1 MNLCY
6 AWKNGWYN
14 YIFLADKSTEF
25 ISSPSN
31 NIFYTNRQH
40 KKSKHRYKKG
50 TIIAHQHTFF
60 ERLKQDYIKN
70 YITFFRKEYK
80 FYMVLKK
87 SCIIWTFLFPC
98 VLVLLELFTSYSSL
112 VAKIGMYTSI
122 ILAIFSALH
131 FNTMQKTKYEL

>member
-1 MNLCY
+1 MVGIIIYFLLINLL
-6 AWKNGWYN
+6 NL
-14 YIFLADKSTEF
+14 FLLHQIIYS
-25 ISSPSN
+25 ILIG
-31 NIFYTNRQH
+31 NI

-98 VLVLLELFTSYSSL
+98 VLALLELFTSYSSL

>member
-1 MNLCY
+1 MREIIFDIVAVFLPINLMNL
-6 AWKNGWYN
+6 
-14 YIFLADKSTEF
+14 FLLHQIIYS
-25 ISSPSN
+25 ILIG
-31 NIFYTNRQH
+31 NI

-50 TIIAHQHTFF
+50 TIIAHQYSLF
-60 ERLKQDYIKN
+60 ERLKQDYIQN
-70 YITFFRKEYK
+70 HITIYLKQYR

-112 VAKIGMYTSI
+112 VANIGMYTSI

-131 FNTMQKTKYEL
+131 FNTLQKTKYEL

>member
-1 MNLCY
+1 MREKMVGIIIYFLLINLL
-6 AWKNGWYN
+6 NL
-14 YIFLADKSTEF
+14 FLLHQIIYS
-25 ISSPSN
+25 ILIG
-31 NIFYTNRQH
+31 NI

-112 VAKIGMYTSI
+112 VANIGMYTSI

>member
-1 MNLCY
+1 MREKMVGLIIYFLLINLL
-6 AWKNGWYN
+6 NL
-14 YIFLADKSTEF
+14 FLLHQIIYS
-25 ISSPSN
+25 ILIG
-31 NIFYTNRQH
+31 NIKAR
-40 KKSKHRYKKG
+40 KHRYRKG
-50 TIIAHQHTFF
+50 TMIARQYSLF

-70 YITFFRKEYK
+70 HITIYLKQYR
-80 FYMVLKK
+80 FYMILKK

-112 VAKIGMYTSI
+112 VANIGMYTSI

>member
-1 MNLCY
+1 MREKMVGIIIYFLLINLL
-6 AWKNGWYN
+6 NL
-14 YIFLADKSTEF
+14 FLLHQIIYS
-25 ISSPSN
+25 ILIG
-31 NIFYTNRQH
+31 NI

>member
-1 MNLCY
+1 MREIIFDIVAVFLPINLMNL
-6 AWKNGWYN
+6 
-14 YIFLADKSTEF
+14 FLLHQIIYS
-25 ISSPSN
+25 ILIG
-31 NIFYTNRQH
+31 NIKAR
-40 KKSKHRYKKG
+40 KHRYRKG
-50 TIIAHQHTFF
+50 TMIARQYSLF

-70 YITFFRKEYK
+70 HITIYLKQYR
-80 FYMVLKK
+80 FYMILKK

-112 VAKIGMYTSI
+112 VANIGMYTSI

>member
-1 MNLCY
+1 MREKMVGLIIYFLPINLMNL
-6 AWKNGWYN
+6 
-14 YIFLADKSTEF
+14 FLLHQIIYS
-25 ISSPSN
+25 ILIG
-31 NIFYTNRQH
+31 NI

-50 TIIAHQHTFF
+50 TMIARQYSLF
-60 ERLKQDYIKN
+60 ERLKQDYIQN
-70 YITFFRKEYK
+70 HITIYLKQYR
-80 FYMVLKK
+80 FYMLLKK

-112 VAKIGMYTSI
+112 VANIGMYTSI

>member
-1 MNLCY
+1 MVGIIIYFLLINLL
-6 AWKNGWYN
+6 NL
-14 YIFLADKSTEF
+14 FLLHQIIYS
-25 ISSPSN
+25 ILIG
-31 NIFYTNRQH
+31 NI

>member
-1 MNLCY
+1 MREKMVGIIIYFLLLNLL
-6 AWKNGWYN
+6 NL
-14 YIFLADKSTEF
+14 FLLHQIIYS
-25 ISSPSN
+25 ILIG
-31 NIFYTNRQH
+31 NI

-50 TIIAHQHTFF
+50 TIIAHQYTFF

-70 YITFFRKEYK
+70 HITIYLKQYR
-80 FYMVLKK
+80 FYMILKK

-112 VAKIGMYTSI
+112 VANIGMYTSI